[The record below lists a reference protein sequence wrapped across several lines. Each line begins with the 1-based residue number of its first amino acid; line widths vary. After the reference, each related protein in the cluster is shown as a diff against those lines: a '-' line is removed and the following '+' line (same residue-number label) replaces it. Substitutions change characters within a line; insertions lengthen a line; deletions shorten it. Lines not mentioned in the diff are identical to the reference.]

1 MVFSFKN
8 KKGSAIINAFQK
20 NLDKWNCKPNKI
32 WVDKGGEF
40 YTISMNSWL
49 EKNAIEM
56 YSL

>member
-1 MVFSFKN
+1 MVYSFKN
-8 KKGSAIINAFQK
+8 KKGSTIANAFQK
-20 NLDKWNCKPNKI
+20 NLDKWNCKPSKI